1 MNQYNFGTE
10 DNNNPFSDFLEA
22 SPQAAYYSYSDDWG
36 SPRQSQY
43 YQNQFSNIYNQYL
56 GSLGGMLRQGIMPNS
71 TENTFASFLGD
82 YDFDRSYNEMPPSM
96 RGDFSSMFNPRTRQ
110 IYF

>member
-10 DNNNPFSDFLEA
+10 DNDNPFSDFLEA
-22 SPQAAYYSYSDDWG
+22 SPQSAYYSYSGDWG

-43 YQNQFSNIYNQYL
+43 YQNQFTNIYNQYL
-56 GSLGGMLRQGIMPNS
+56 GSLGGMLRQGIMPNA
-71 TENTFASFLGD
+71 ENTFASFLGN
-82 YDFDRSYNEMPPSM
+82 YDFDRSYNELPPSM
-96 RGDFSSMFNPRTRQ
+96 RGDFTSMFNPRTRQ

>member
-22 SPQAAYYSYSDDWG
+22 SPQAAYYSYSGDWG

-43 YQNQFSNIYNQYL
+43 YQNQFSNIYKVN
-56 GSLGGMLRQGIMPNS
+56 
-71 TENTFASFLGD
+71 
-82 YDFDRSYNEMPPSM
+82 
-96 RGDFSSMFNPRTRQ
+96 
-110 IYF
+110 